1 MLNKTNILLIE
12 DNKSDQK
19 IISRYLEE
27 AGLRYNLIITD
38 TIAEGLDILFNSH
51 IDIILLDLGLP
62 DSLGFKSIQKILDK
76 SYHVPVI
83 VISGTHNTIIETQSI
98 KAGAQDYLIKEK
110 LTPYLLE
117 KTVQNALLRNQ
128 SLSKI
133 QELKDELQKNLK
145 ESEEAMGLAQLGF
158 WDLDIVSYNMNWS
171 RNIFNIFMFQPNSTS
186 PTLSIYLDYVH
197 GDDKEM
203 VRDFFDDITRW
214 TEPKKIMHRIVI
226 NGSMVKYVALTAKL
240 NMNDP
245 SHSLKLIG
253 SLQDVTND
261 VWGNK
266 TQNNLESSAYSKI
279 ILKAIQDINFKIK
292 TPINSLGHLSYLLN
306 QTPLRAQQVEILVQI
321 VNSSDELNKLTME
334 LNGMLNCFKD
344 DCKNT
349 IQQLTWHECMNRL
362 SATLKDF
369 NLNPVGNS
377 SFNKNA
383 DLNSVT
389 LPLDLICFSAKCLQ
403 SHMALN
409 LKSGTT
415 NTFEISEE
423 HRRTSANLLLKI
435 EFQNVEDFNKLK
447 AELSTKQDRNPD
459 LLMYLNA
466 WQDGDENLLKI
477 FNHSIELTKGSFKF
491 EKTLENQTLIIKY
504 PCKLTQKMV
513 NSPAN
518 KPDYSLP
525 LKILIVDDHFVNRLS
540 TRKSIQS
547 WFQNTNIKEAENG
560 EEAVSIVTSFLPD
573 VILMDIQMPVM
584 NGLEAT
590 SIIKRQ
596 HKSMIIIGMTA
607 SLDQNQEMLSS
618 ESGFDDFI
626 RKPFKPE
633 ELKEKLE
640 KHLSSV
646 FFYYG

>member
-27 AGLRYNLIITD
+27 AGLRYNLLITD
-38 TIAEGLDILFNSH
+38 TITDGLEFLINSH

-62 DSLGFKSIQKILDK
+62 DSIGFKSIQKVLDK
-76 SYHVPVI
+76 SHHTPVI

-117 KTVQNALLRNQ
+117 KTVQNALLRSQ
-128 SLSKI
+128 SLNKI
-133 QELKDELQKNLK
+133 QELNADLQRHIREND
-145 ESEEAMGLAQLGF
+145 EAMSLAHLGF
-158 WDLDIVSYNMNWS
+158 WDMDIVSYNMNWS
-171 RNIFNIFMFQPNSTS
+171 RNIFNIFNFQPNSTS
-186 PTLSIYLDYVH
+186 PTLSIYLEYVH
-197 GDDKEM
+197 GDDKDM
-203 VRDFFDDITRW
+203 VRDFFDDISRW
-214 TEPKKIMHRIVI
+214 NEPKKIMHRIVI
-226 NGSMVKYVALTAKL
+226 NGSTVKYVALTAKL
-240 NMNDP
+240 NINDP
-245 SHSLKLIG
+245 SNTLKLIG

-266 TQNNLESSAYSKI
+266 TQQTLESSAYSKI

-306 QTPLRAQQVEILVQI
+306 QTPLRTQQIEILAQI
-321 VNSSDELNKLTME
+321 VNSSDELNKLTMD

-344 DCKNT
+344 DCKNS
-349 IQQLTWHECMNRL
+349 IQQLTWQECMNRL
-362 SATLKDF
+362 TASLKDF
-369 NLNPVGNS
+369 NLNTSSNT

-383 DLNSVT
+383 DHNNLL
-389 LPLDLICFSAKCLQ
+389 LPIDLICFSARCLQ
-403 SHMALN
+403 SHLALK
-409 LKSGTT
+409 LSSSTI

-423 HRRTSANLLLKI
+423 HRRSSSSLVLKF
-435 EFQNVEDFNKLK
+435 ELNSFDDFNNLK
-447 AELSTKQDRNPD
+447 NELGSKQDRNPD
-459 LLMYLNA
+459 ILMYLNS
-466 WQDGDENLLKI
+466 WQEGDENLLKI
-477 FNHSIELTKGSFKF
+477 FNHSIALTKGSFKF
-491 EKTLENQTLIIKY
+491 EKTADSQFMVIKY
-504 PCKLTQKMV
+504 PCKVTQKLV

-560 EEAVSIVTSFLPD
+560 EEAVSLAATMLPD

-590 SIIKRQ
+590 RIIKNQ

-607 SLDQNQEMLSS
+607 SLDQNSDMLSS
-618 ESGFDDFI
+618 EAGFDDFI

-646 FFYYG
+646 FFYFG